1 VLEIHAPT
9 LIYALVVF
17 PLIALGLIAI
27 RARQPLALEVAVR
40 FWGVIFLAMALLMT
54 WILINLRKT
63 LRDDVAATAEILDA
77 TRTAGHL
84 RVTIGG
90 RAVEK
95 AFRSTTFEKLSPGD
109 RMMVLVDPGKE
120 TVLAL
125 GRVGG

>member
-1 VLEIHAPT
+1 
-9 LIYALVVF
+9 
-17 PLIALGLIAI
+17 
-27 RARQPLALEVAVR
+27 
-40 FWGVIFLAMALLMT
+40 MALLMI

-84 RVTIGG
+84 RVTING

-95 AFRSTTFEKLSPGD
+95 AYRSTAFEKLSPGD
-109 RMMVLVDPGKE
+109 RITVLVDPRKE

-125 GRVGG
+125 GRIDS